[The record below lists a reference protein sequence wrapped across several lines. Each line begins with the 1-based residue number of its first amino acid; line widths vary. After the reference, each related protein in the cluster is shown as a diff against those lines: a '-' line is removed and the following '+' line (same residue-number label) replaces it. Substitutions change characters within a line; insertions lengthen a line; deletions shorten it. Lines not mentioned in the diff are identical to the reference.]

1 MIAPQNKSGNFFMVS
16 NRIFDFKLK
25 LWDFTVYCCLVKHS
39 DINGVCFPSRRLI
52 SKECHMDIK
61 TVDMAIRNLEET
73 GLLKKEQ
80 RRRKDGT
87 NTSSLYKLDLLR

>member
-1 MIAPQNKSGNFFMVS
+1 MIASQNKSGNFFMVS

-25 LWDFTVYCCLVKHS
+25 PRDFTVYCCLVRHS

-52 SKECHMDIK
+52 SEECHMDIK
-61 TVDMAIRNLEET
+61 TVDIAVRNLEES

-87 NTSSLYKLDLLR
+87 NTSSRYTLNLLR

>member
-25 LWDFTVYCCLVKHS
+25 PRDFTVYCCLVRHS
-39 DINGVCFPSRRLI
+39 DKNGVCFPSRRLI

-61 TVDMAIRNLEET
+61 TVDIAIKNLKEN

>member
-1 MIAPQNKSGNFFMVS
+1 MVS

-25 LWDFTVYCCLVKHS
+25 PRDFTVYCCLVRHS
-39 DINGVCFPSRRLI
+39 DINDVCFPSRRLI

-61 TVDMAIRNLEET
+61 TVDIAIRNLEET

-87 NTSSLYKLDLLR
+87 NTSILLDYSQ

>member
-1 MIAPQNKSGNFFMVS
+1 MIVPQSENGNFFMVA

-25 LWDFTVYCCLVKHS
+25 PRDFTVYCS

-52 SKECHMDIK
+52 SEECHMDIK

-87 NTSSLYKLDLLR
+87 NTSSLYKLDLSR

>member
-1 MIAPQNKSGNFFMVS
+1 MIAPQNKSGDFFIVS

-25 LWDFTVYCCLVKHS
+25 PRDFTVYCCLVKHS
-39 DINGVCFPSRRLI
+39 DINGVCFPSRQLI

-61 TVDMAIRNLEET
+61 TVDMAIRNLEES

>member
-1 MIAPQNKSGNFFMVS
+1 MIAPQNKSGDFFIVS

-25 LWDFTVYCCLVKHS
+25 PRDFTVYCCLVKHS
-39 DINGVCFPSRRLI
+39 DINGVCFPSRRL
-52 SKECHMDIK
+52 
-61 TVDMAIRNLEET
+61 MAVRNLEET